1 MDLYLVDDP
10 TMQTLTLTET
20 QNAWPATP
28 APAPTTPLI
37 EAHDLTRVW
46 GRGEGTQVAVD
57 NVTVGIAAGQLTA
70 LVGPSGSGKSTLG
83 ALLAGIDRPTAGSV
97 VVGGKR
103 IDKLS
108 EDRLARWRGANVG
121 IVFQDFHL
129 LPTLTAA
136 ENVELGLKLGG
147 VRRRRGALAGE
158 ALAQVGLAHKA
169 GRLPAQLSGGEQQ
182 RVAIAR
188 AVAGRKPFLMAD
200 EPTGSLDSGS
210 GRAVFEHIGA
220 LAAQGTAVLLITHDA
235 ALAEQADRQIT
246 IVDGRIVGDSA
257 GVLR

>member
-1 MDLYLVDDP
+1 LIDDL
-10 TMQTLTLTET
+10 TMQTLTLPEPQTV
-20 QNAWPATP
+20 
-28 APAPTTPLI
+28 TTSAQLI

-46 GRGEGTQVAVD
+46 GRGENSQVAVD
-57 NVTVGIAAGQLTA
+57 NVSLALAPGQLTA

-97 VVGGKR
+97 VVDGMR

-129 LPTLTAA
+129 LPTLTAQ

-147 VRRRRGALAGE
+147 VRRHRRNIAAAALAT
-158 ALAQVGLAHKA
+158 VGLSHKA
-169 GRLPAQLSGGEQQ
+169 GRLPSQLSGGEQQ

-188 AVAGRKPFLMAD
+188 ATSGNKRFLMAD
-200 EPTGSLDSGS
+200 EPTGSLDTES
-210 GRAVFEHIGA
+210 GRTVFAHIRE

-235 ALAEQADRQIT
+235 ELASAADRQIT
-246 IVDGRIVGDSA
+246 IVDGRIVADTIGSQP
-257 GVLR
+257 